1 MISLLISIEQ
11 IDPNFKPDVM
21 ELFEEFSDMV
31 YRISLVRVNQSA
43 DADDIY
49 QDVFLRLVKHVS
61 KLRSREHAKA
71 WLIRCTINCCNSH
84 HKSSWQTKT
93 TGLEQHHDFGKV
105 ELGYEQIE
113 LLEAVRAL
121 TPEHQ
126 DVIHMFYYE
135 GYSGKEIADFLG
147 VNENTVKSRLRRAR
161 HELRSVL
168 GEEDD
173 TDGTE

>member
-1 MISLLISIEQ
+1 MINLLISIEQ
-11 IDPNFKPDVM
+11 IDPHFKPDVM

-31 YRISLVRVNQSA
+31 YRISLVRVNQST

-49 QDVFLRLVKHVS
+49 QEVFLRLVKHVS

-84 HKSSWQTKT
+84 HSSLWKT
-93 TGLEQHHDFGKV
+93 RTTRLEQYHDFGKI

-113 LLEAVRAL
+113 LLGAVRAL

-126 DVIHMFYYE
+126 DVIHMYYYE
-135 GYSGKEIADFLG
+135 GYPVKEIADFLG
-147 VNENTVKSRLRRAR
+147 VNESTVRSRLHRAR
-161 HELRSVL
+161 YELRSVF
-168 GEEDD
+168 GEEDN